1 MEDNKSAYQFMNIQR
16 RLNYLYENGHKME
29 PEHLQ
34 RTVDGLIGATL
45 QMVRHRK
52 ESNHCSL
59 RDDLNS
65 PLSDPCSTKVG
76 SDQK

>member
-1 MEDNKSAYQFMNIQR
+1 MTDNKSAYQFVNIQR

-29 PEHLQ
+29 PEYLQ
-34 RTVDGLIGATL
+34 RTVDGLVGATV
-45 QMVRHRK
+45 QMVRYRK
-52 ESNHCSL
+52 ESYL

-65 PLSDPCSTKVG
+65 PLSDPCSTNVG

>member
-1 MEDNKSAYQFMNIQR
+1 MNIQK
-16 RLNYLYENGHKME
+16 RLLYLYENGHQME

-45 QMVRHRK
+45 RMVRHRK
-52 ESNHCSL
+52 EMIYCSL
-59 RDDLNS
+59 RDDLNN